1 MAQVNEAV
9 RVRYAPSP
17 TGALHLGGARTALF
31 NYLFAR
37 QKGGQFLLRIEDTDR
52 ARLIP
57 GSQEQIEEGLR
68 WLAMKWSETPLVQSE
83 RKAIYQEAPTGLL
96 ERAAPFLS
104 FGTPARLEQM
114 RAEQRARHEPERYDR
129 RCRSIAKDESERR
142 AAAGERFVVRQA
154 MPTEG
159 TTTLQDLVMGTVTFR
174 NDTLDDHVLLKSDG
188 FPTYHLAFAVDDH
201 EMRISHIIR
210 GDGWLP
216 SAPKHLLLFQAFNWL
231 PPAFAHLPL
240 VLGPDKKP
248 LAKRHGAKDVL
259 EYREAGYLPEAVDNF
274 IAFLGWS
281 PGTDQDIFTMD
292 QLIQAFDL
300 TKIQASPAVA
310 NLERLDWL
318 NGQFIRRLTANEL
331 AARLAPQM
339 PQVSV
344 EALKPLIPLVQER
357 LRSLNEA
364 PDMLRF
370 FFEEPDGY
378 RSEQLIPKGREANAT
393 ATALTGAV
401 TTLGA
406 LADWTPES
414 IETALRG
421 LAERLGWSSRDFF
434 MALRVAITGRTVT
447 PPLIESIS
455 RLGEAT
461 GLARLERAAR
471 PPRASRG
478 GGGGKG
484 QVAPAHTSHDVLTR
498 HRTKLP
504 RVGTGGRIVTGQENR
519 AAGVDRGDAF
529 DDFELGS
536 IRAARHHHIAD
547 PQRNP
552 VVDAACDDQRARG

>member
-1 MAQVNEAV
+1 MAQVNLPV

-17 TGALHLGGARTALF
+17 TGPLHLGGARTALF

-37 QKGGQFLLRIEDTDR
+37 HQGGQFLLRIEDTDR
-52 ARLIP
+52 ARFKP

-68 WLAMKWSETPLVQSE
+68 WLGMNWDETPLVQSD
-83 RKAIYQEAPTGLL
+83 RKAIYEK
-96 ERAAPFLS
+96 AAAALIASGAAYRCFC
-104 FGTPARLEQM
+104 TPQRLEQM

-129 RCRSIAKDESERR
+129 RCRAIPKDESERR

-154 MPTEG
+154 MPIEG

-281 PGTDQDIFTMD
+281 PGTEEDILTID
-292 QLIQAFDL
+292 QLIEKFSIE
-300 TKIQASPAVA
+300 KIQASPAMA

-318 NGQFIRRLTANEL
+318 NGQFIRRLPPDEL
-331 AARLAPQM
+331 ATRLGARLPQI
-339 PQVSV
+339 PV
-344 EALKPLIPLVQER
+344 ESLKPLMPLVQER
-357 LRSLNEA
+357 LRTLSEA
-364 PDMLRF
+364 QEMLRF

-378 RSEQLIPKGREANAT
+378 RPEQLVPKGSDRT
-393 ATALTGAV
+393 ATAQALAEAA
-401 TTLGA
+401 TTLRA
-406 LADWTPES
+406 LTSWTPES
-414 IETALRG
+414 IEPALRG
-421 LAERLGWSSRDFF
+421 LAEGLGWSSRDLF

-447 PPLIESIS
+447 PPLIESIG
-455 RLGEAT
+455 RLGKDT
-461 GLARLERAAR
+461 VLNRLERA
-471 PPRASRG
+471 G
-478 GGGGKG
+478 
-484 QVAPAHTSHDVLTR
+484 
-498 HRTKLP
+498 RTLREP
-504 RVGTGGRIVTGQENR
+504 
-519 AAGVDRGDAF
+519 
-529 DDFELGS
+529 GS
-536 IRAARHHHIAD
+536 
-547 PQRNP
+547 
-552 VVDAACDDQRARG
+552 G

>member
-1 MAQVNEAV
+1 MAQVNAPV

-37 QKGGQFLLRIEDTDR
+37 QRGGQFLLRIEDTDR
-52 ARLIP
+52 ARLKA
-57 GSQEQIEEGLR
+57 GSREQIEEGLR
-68 WLAMKWSETPLVQSE
+68 WLGMNWDETPLIQSE
-83 RKAIYQEAPTGLL
+83 RKAIYQEAAARLL
-96 ERAAPFLS
+96 ESGAAYRCFC
-104 FGTPARLEQM
+104 TPERLEQM

-129 RCRSIAKDESERR
+129 RCRAIPADESARR

-154 MPTEG
+154 IPLEG

-201 EMRISHIIR
+201 ETRISHIIR

-216 SAPKHLLLFQAFNWL
+216 SAPKHLLLFQAFTWL

-259 EYREAGYLPEAVDNF
+259 EYRDAGYLPEAVNNF

-281 PGTDQDIFTMD
+281 PGTDQDIFTME
-292 QLIQAFDL
+292 QLIAAFDL

-318 NGQFIRRLTANEL
+318 NGQFIRRLPPDEL

-339 PQVSV
+339 PQVPV
-344 EALKPLIPLVQER
+344 EALKPLMPLVQER

-370 FFEEPDGY
+370 FFEEPNSY
-378 RSEQLIPKGREANAT
+378 RPEQLVPKGRDAAAT
-393 ATALTGAV
+393 AAALTEAAA
-401 TTLGA
+401 TLRA
-406 LADWTPES
+406 LTDRTPES
-414 IETALRG
+414 IEPTLRG
-421 LAERLGWSSRDFF
+421 LAERLGWSSRDLF

-447 PPLIESIS
+447 PPLIESVS
-455 RLGEAT
+455 RLSKET
-461 GLARLERAAR
+461 VLARLDRAAR
-471 PPRASRG
+471 TLAEPAPR
-478 GGGGKG
+478 
-484 QVAPAHTSHDVLTR
+484 
-498 HRTKLP
+498 
-504 RVGTGGRIVTGQENR
+504 
-519 AAGVDRGDAF
+519 
-529 DDFELGS
+529 
-536 IRAARHHHIAD
+536 
-547 PQRNP
+547 
-552 VVDAACDDQRARG
+552 

>member
-1 MAQVNEAV
+1 MAQVNGAV

-68 WLAMKWSETPLVQSE
+68 WLGMTWDETPLIQSE
-83 RKAIYQEAPTGLL
+83 RKAIYQEAAAGLL
-96 ERAAPFLS
+96 ESGAAYRCFCP
-104 FGTPARLEQM
+104 PERLEQM

-129 RCRSIAKDESERR
+129 RCRSISKEESERR

-154 MPTEG
+154 MPTDG

-201 EMRISHIIR
+201 AMRISHIIR

-231 PPAFAHLPL
+231 PPAFGHLPL

-281 PGTDQDIFTMD
+281 PGTEQDIFTME
-292 QLIQAFDL
+292 QLIPAFDL
-300 TKIQASPAVA
+300 GKIQSSPAVA

-318 NGQFIRRLTANEL
+318 NGQFIRRLTAAEL
-331 AARLAPQM
+331 AERIAPKM
-339 PQVSV
+339 PPVPV
-344 EALKPLIPLVQER
+344 AALTPLMPLVQER
-357 LRSLNEA
+357 LRSLKEA

-370 FFEEPDGY
+370 FFEEPDAY
-378 RSEQLIPKGREANAT
+378 QPEQLIPKGRDAAAAASALIEAAT
-393 ATALTGAV
+393 PLRALSDSTLESVGAG
-401 TTLGA
+401 LRA
-406 LADWTPES
+406 LAGP
-414 IETALRG
+414 
-421 LAERLGWSSRDFF
+421 LGWSSRDFF
-434 MALRVAITGRTVT
+434 MALGVAVPGRTVT

-455 RLGEAT
+455 RLRKDT
-461 GLARLERAAR
+461 VVARLERAAR
-471 PPRASRG
+471 TLAGPAPR
-478 GGGGKG
+478 
-484 QVAPAHTSHDVLTR
+484 
-498 HRTKLP
+498 
-504 RVGTGGRIVTGQENR
+504 
-519 AAGVDRGDAF
+519 
-529 DDFELGS
+529 
-536 IRAARHHHIAD
+536 
-547 PQRNP
+547 
-552 VVDAACDDQRARG
+552 

>member
-1 MAQVNEAV
+1 MAQVNEPV

-37 QKGGQFLLRIEDTDR
+37 RQGGQFLLRIEDTDR
-52 ARLIP
+52 ARFKT

-68 WLAMKWSETPLVQSE
+68 WLGMNWDEPPLVQSE
-83 RKAIYQEAPTGLL
+83 RKAIYQEAATGLIASG
-96 ERAAPFLS
+96 AAYRCFC
-104 FGTPARLEQM
+104 TPERLELM

-129 RCRSIAKDESERR
+129 RCRAIPQEESERR

-154 MPTEG
+154 MPIEG
-159 TTTLQDLVMGTVTFR
+159 TTTLHDLVMGTVTFR

-216 SAPKHLLLFQAFNWL
+216 SAPKHLLLFFAFNWL

-281 PGTDQDIFTMD
+281 PGTEEDILTMD
-292 QLIQAFDL
+292 QLIAKFSIE
-300 TKIQASPAVA
+300 KIQASPAMA

-318 NGQFIRRLTANEL
+318 NGQFIRRLSADEL
-331 AARLAPQM
+331 AARLAPRM
-339 PQVSV
+339 PKVPV
-344 EALKPLIPLVQER
+344 EALKPLMPLVHER
-357 LRSLNEA
+357 LRTLNEA
-364 PDMLRF
+364 SDMLRF
-370 FFEEPDGY
+370 FFEDPDSY
-378 RSEQLIPKGREANAT
+378 RPEQLVPKGRDGAAT
-393 ATALTGAV
+393 ATALTDAA
-401 TTLGA
+401 TTLRA
-406 LADWTPES
+406 LTSWTPES
-414 IETALRG
+414 IEPALRG
-421 LAERLGWSSRDFF
+421 LAEQLGWSSRDLF

-455 RLGEAT
+455 RLGKDT
-461 GLARLERAAR
+461 VLARLERAGRTLGEPPAR
-471 PPRASRG
+471 
-478 GGGGKG
+478 
-484 QVAPAHTSHDVLTR
+484 
-498 HRTKLP
+498 
-504 RVGTGGRIVTGQENR
+504 
-519 AAGVDRGDAF
+519 
-529 DDFELGS
+529 
-536 IRAARHHHIAD
+536 
-547 PQRNP
+547 
-552 VVDAACDDQRARG
+552 

>member
-1 MAQVNEAV
+1 MAQLNEPV

-52 ARLIP
+52 ARLKP
-57 GSQEQIEEGLR
+57 GSQEQIEEGLQ
-68 WLAMKWSETPLVQSE
+68 WLGMTWDETPLIQSE
-83 RKAIYQEAPTGLL
+83 RKPVYHEAAARLL
-96 ERAAPFLS
+96 ESGAAYRCFC
-104 FGTPARLEQM
+104 TPERLEQM

-129 RCRSIAKDESERR
+129 RCRSISREESERR

-154 MPTEG
+154 MPTQG

-292 QLIQAFDL
+292 QLIHTFDL
-300 TKIQASPAVA
+300 GKIQASPAVA

-318 NGQFIRRLTANEL
+318 NGQFIRRLTADEL
-331 AARLAPQM
+331 AARIAPKM
-339 PQVSV
+339 PAVPV
-344 EALKPLIPLVQER
+344 EAITPLIPLVQER
-357 LRSLNEA
+357 LRSLNDA
-364 PDMLRF
+364 PAMLRF
-370 FFEEPDGY
+370 FFEDPDGV
-378 RSEQLIPKGREANAT
+378 RPEQLIPKGRDAAAT
-393 ATALTGAV
+393 ATALREAAATV
-401 TTLGA
+401 RA
-406 LADWTPES
+406 LSEWTPEA
-414 IETALRG
+414 IEAALRG
-421 LAERLGWSSRDFF
+421 LGERIGWSSRDLF

-447 PPLIESIS
+447 PPLIESIG
-455 RLGEAT
+455 RLT
-461 GLARLERAAR
+461 RDTVVARLERA
-471 PPRASRG
+471 
-478 GGGGKG
+478 G
-484 QVAPAHTSHDVLTR
+484 QRLAEPAPS
-498 HRTKLP
+498 
-504 RVGTGGRIVTGQENR
+504 
-519 AAGVDRGDAF
+519 
-529 DDFELGS
+529 
-536 IRAARHHHIAD
+536 
-547 PQRNP
+547 
-552 VVDAACDDQRARG
+552 

>member
-1 MAQVNEAV
+1 MAQVNEPV

-37 QKGGQFLLRIEDTDR
+37 QKGGQFMLRIEDTDR
-52 ARLIP
+52 ARLVA
-57 GSQEQIEEGLR
+57 GSQAQIEEGLR
-68 WLAMKWSETPLVQSE
+68 WLGITWDETPLIQSE
-83 RKAIYQEAPTGLL
+83 RKAIYQQAAAGLL
-96 ERAAPFLS
+96 ESGAAYRCFC
-104 FGTPARLEQM
+104 TPERLEQM

-129 RCRSIAKDESERR
+129 RCRSITKDESERR

-201 EMRISHIIR
+201 AMRISHIIR

-300 TKIQASPAVA
+300 SKIQASPAVA

-318 NGQFIRRLTANEL
+318 NGQFIRRLTPDQL
-331 AARLAPQM
+331 AARLAPLM
-339 PQVSV
+339 PAVPV
-344 EALKPLIPLVQER
+344 EALTPLIPLVQER

-370 FFEEPDGY
+370 FFEEPDTY
-378 RSEQLIPKGREANAT
+378 RPEQLIPKGRDAAAT
-393 ATALTGAV
+393 ATALIEAA
-401 TTLGA
+401 TTLRA
-406 LADWTPES
+406 LDDWRPPS
-414 IETALRG
+414 IEAALRARG
-421 LAERLGWSSRDFF
+421 ERLGWSSRDFF
-434 MALRVAITGRTVT
+434 MALRVAVTGRTVT

-455 RLGEAT
+455 RLGKDT
-461 GLARLERAAR
+461 VVARLDRAAR
-471 PPRASRG
+471 TLAEPAPR
-478 GGGGKG
+478 
-484 QVAPAHTSHDVLTR
+484 
-498 HRTKLP
+498 
-504 RVGTGGRIVTGQENR
+504 
-519 AAGVDRGDAF
+519 
-529 DDFELGS
+529 
-536 IRAARHHHIAD
+536 
-547 PQRNP
+547 
-552 VVDAACDDQRARG
+552 

>member
-37 QKGGQFLLRIEDTDR
+37 QKGGRFMLRIEDTDR
-52 ARLIP
+52 ARLVP
-57 GSQEQIEEGLR
+57 GSQAQIEEGLR
-68 WLAMKWSETPLVQSE
+68 WLAITWDETPLIQSE
-83 RKAIYQEAPTGLL
+83 RKAIYQQAAAGLL
-96 ERAAPFLS
+96 EAGAAYRCFC
-104 FGTPARLEQM
+104 TPERLEQM

-129 RCRSIAKDESERR
+129 RCRSITKDESERR

-159 TTTLQDLVMGTVTFR
+159 STTLQDLVMGTVTFR

-201 EMRISHIIR
+201 AMRISHIIR

-292 QLIQAFDL
+292 DLIQAFDL
-300 TKIQASPAVA
+300 SKIQASPAVA

-318 NGQFIRRLTANEL
+318 NGQFIRRLTPDQL
-331 AARLAPQM
+331 AARISPLM
-339 PQVSV
+339 PAVPV
-344 EALKPLIPLVQER
+344 AALTPLIPLVQER
-357 LRSLNEA
+357 LRSMNEA

-370 FFEEPDGY
+370 FFEEPDTY
-378 RSEQLIPKGREANAT
+378 RPEQLVPKGRDAAAA
-393 ATALTGAV
+393 ATALIEAA
-401 TTLGA
+401 TTLRA
-406 LADWTPES
+406 LSDWTPES
-414 IETALRG
+414 IEAELRA

-434 MALRVAITGRTVT
+434 MALRVAVTGRTVT

-455 RLGEAT
+455 RLRKDT
-461 GLARLERAAR
+461 VVARLERAAR
-471 PPRASRG
+471 TLAEPAPR
-478 GGGGKG
+478 
-484 QVAPAHTSHDVLTR
+484 
-498 HRTKLP
+498 
-504 RVGTGGRIVTGQENR
+504 
-519 AAGVDRGDAF
+519 
-529 DDFELGS
+529 
-536 IRAARHHHIAD
+536 
-547 PQRNP
+547 
-552 VVDAACDDQRARG
+552 

>member
-1 MAQVNEAV
+1 MAQVNSPI

-37 QKGGQFLLRIEDTDR
+37 RRGGQFLLRIEDTDR
-52 ARLIP
+52 ARFLP

-68 WLAMKWSETPLVQSE
+68 WLGLKWDETALVQSE
-83 RKAIYQEAPTGLL
+83 RKAIYQEAAAGLIASG
-96 ERAAPFLS
+96 AAYRCFC
-104 FGTPARLEQM
+104 TPQRLEQM

-129 RCRSIAKDESERR
+129 RCRAIPLDESERR

-154 MPTEG
+154 MPIEG

-188 FPTYHLAFAVDDH
+188 YPTYHLAFAVDDH

-281 PGTDQDIFTMD
+281 PGTEEDILTID
-292 QLIQAFDL
+292 QLIEKFSIE
-300 TKIQASPAVA
+300 KIQASPAMA

-318 NGQFIRRLTANEL
+318 NGQFIRRLTADEL
-331 AARLAPQM
+331 AARLVSRM
-339 PQVSV
+339 PQVPV
-344 EALKPLIPLVQER
+344 ESLEPLMPLVQER
-357 LRSLNEA
+357 LRTLNEA
-364 PDMLRF
+364 SDMLRF
-370 FFEEPDGY
+370 FFEEPNSY
-378 RSEQLIPKGREANAT
+378 QAAQLIPKGRDASAT
-393 ATALTGAV
+393 AKALVDAA

-406 LADWTPES
+406 VTSWTPES
-414 IETALRG
+414 IEPALRG
-421 LAERLGWSSRDFF
+421 LAERLGWSSKDLF

-455 RLGEAT
+455 RLGKDSV
-461 GLARLERAAR
+461 LNRLERAR
-471 PPRASRG
+471 
-478 GGGGKG
+478 
-484 QVAPAHTSHDVLTR
+484 
-498 HRTKLP
+498 RTL
-504 RVGTGGRIVTGQENR
+504 
-519 AAGVDRGDAF
+519 
-529 DDFELGS
+529 
-536 IRAARHHHIAD
+536 AD
-547 PQRNP
+547 PAP
-552 VVDAACDDQRARG
+552 G

>member
-1 MAQVNEAV
+1 VAQVNETV

-31 NYLFAR
+31 NFLFAR

-52 ARLIP
+52 ARLKP
-57 GSQEQIEEGLR
+57 GSEEQIEEGLR
-68 WLAMKWSETPLVQSE
+68 WLGMTWDEIPLVQSE
-83 RKAIYQEAPTGLL
+83 RKPIYQQAASELL
-96 ERAAPFLS
+96 ESGSAYRCFCSPE
-104 FGTPARLEQM
+104 RLEQM

-129 RCRSIAKDESERR
+129 RCRAIPREESDRR

-154 MPTEG
+154 MPTGG

-201 EMRISHIIR
+201 AMRISHIIR

-281 PGTDQDIFTMD
+281 PGTDQDIFTMV

-300 TKIQASPAVA
+300 SKIQASPAVA

-318 NGQFIRRLTANEL
+318 NGQFIRRLTPDDL
-331 AARLAPQM
+331 AARVASKM
-339 PQVSV
+339 PGVAV
-344 EALKPLIPLVQER
+344 PALTPLIPLVQER
-357 LRSLNEA
+357 LRTLSDA
-364 PDMLRF
+364 PEMLRF
-370 FFEEPDGY
+370 FFEEPDTY
-378 RSEQLIPKGREANAT
+378 RPEQLIPKGRDAA
-393 ATALTGAV
+393 AAITALTSAA
-401 TTLGA
+401 TTVRA
-406 LADWTPES
+406 LTDWTPES
-414 IETALRG
+414 IEGALRALG
-421 LAERLGWSSRDFF
+421 ERLGWSSRDFF
-434 MALRVAITGRTVT
+434 MLLRVAVTGRTVT

-455 RLGEAT
+455 RLGKET
-461 GLARLERAAR
+461 VLNRLERAAR
-471 PPRASRG
+471 ALAPP
-478 GGGGKG
+478 
-484 QVAPAHTSHDVLTR
+484 V
-498 HRTKLP
+498 
-504 RVGTGGRIVTGQENR
+504 
-519 AAGVDRGDAF
+519 
-529 DDFELGS
+529 
-536 IRAARHHHIAD
+536 
-547 PQRNP
+547 
-552 VVDAACDDQRARG
+552 

>member
-1 MAQVNEAV
+1 MARSNSPV

-37 QKGGQFLLRIEDTDR
+37 HQGGRFLLRIEDTDR
-52 ARLIP
+52 TRFKP

-68 WLAMKWSETPLVQSE
+68 WLGMNWDETPLVQSQ
-83 RKAIYQEAPTGLL
+83 RKPTY
-96 ERAAPFLS
+96 EKAAAVLIASGAAYRCFC
-104 FGTPARLEQM
+104 TPERLEQM

-129 RCRSIAKDESERR
+129 RCRAIPADESERR

-154 MPTEG
+154 IPLEG

-281 PGTDQDIFTMD
+281 PGTEEDILTMD
-292 QLIQAFDL
+292 QLIEKFSIE
-300 TKIQASPAVA
+300 KIQASPAMA
-310 NLERLDWL
+310 NLERLEWL
-318 NGQFIRRLTANEL
+318 NGQFIRRLTADEL
-331 AARLAPQM
+331 AARLAPRM
-339 PQVSV
+339 PKVPVDS
-344 EALKPLIPLVQER
+344 LKPLMPLVQER

-370 FFEEPDGY
+370 FFEDPDTYQPG
-378 RSEQLIPKGREANAT
+378 QLVPKGRDAAGT
-393 ATALTGAV
+393 AKALSDAA
-401 TTLGA
+401 TTLRG
-406 LADWTPES
+406 LTTWTPES
-414 IETALRG
+414 IEPALRG
-421 LAERLGWSSRDFF
+421 LAERLGWSSRDLF

-455 RLGEAT
+455 RLGKET
-461 GLARLERAAR
+461 VVARLERAGRTLAE
-471 PPRASRG
+471 PAPR
-478 GGGGKG
+478 
-484 QVAPAHTSHDVLTR
+484 
-498 HRTKLP
+498 
-504 RVGTGGRIVTGQENR
+504 
-519 AAGVDRGDAF
+519 
-529 DDFELGS
+529 
-536 IRAARHHHIAD
+536 
-547 PQRNP
+547 
-552 VVDAACDDQRARG
+552 

>member
-1 MAQVNEAV
+1 MAQVNSPI

-37 QKGGQFLLRIEDTDR
+37 RRDGQFLLRIEDTDR
-52 ARLIP
+52 ARFVP

-68 WLAMKWSETPLVQSE
+68 WLGLKWDETPLVQSE
-83 RKAIYQEAPTGLL
+83 RKAIYQEA
-96 ERAAPFLS
+96 AAGFIAKAAAYRC
-104 FGTPARLEQM
+104 FCTPQRLEEM

-129 RCRSIAKDESERR
+129 RCRAIPLDESERR
-142 AAAGERFVVRQA
+142 AAAGERYVVRQA
-154 MPTEG
+154 MPIEG

-188 FPTYHLAFAVDDH
+188 YPTYHLAFAVDDH

-300 TKIQASPAVA
+300 SKIQASPAVA

-318 NGQFIRRLTANEL
+318 NGHFIRRLAPEEL
-331 AARLAPQM
+331 AARISPLM
-339 PQVSV
+339 PAIPV
-344 EALKPLIPLVQER
+344 EALTPLIPLVQER

-370 FFEEPDGY
+370 FFEEPNTY
-378 RSEQLIPKGREANAT
+378 RPEQLVPKGRDAAAA
-393 ATALTGAV
+393 ATALIEAA
-401 TTLGA
+401 TTFRA
-406 LADWTPES
+406 LTDWTPES
-414 IETALRG
+414 IEAALRA
-421 LAERLGWSSRDFF
+421 LAERLGWSARDFF
-434 MALRVAITGRTVT
+434 MALRVAVTRRTVT

-455 RLGEAT
+455 RLRKDT
-461 GLARLERAAR
+461 VVARLERAAR
-471 PPRASRG
+471 TLA
-478 GGGGKG
+478 
-484 QVAPAHTSHDVLTR
+484 APA
-498 HRTKLP
+498 P
-504 RVGTGGRIVTGQENR
+504 R
-519 AAGVDRGDAF
+519 
-529 DDFELGS
+529 
-536 IRAARHHHIAD
+536 
-547 PQRNP
+547 
-552 VVDAACDDQRARG
+552 

>member
-1 MAQVNEAV
+1 VAEVNSPV

-37 QKGGQFLLRIEDTDR
+37 RQGGQFLLRIEDTDR
-52 ARLIP
+52 ARFVP
-57 GSQEQIEEGLR
+57 GSQDQIEEGLR
-68 WLAMKWSETPLVQSE
+68 WLGMSWEETPLVQSE
-83 RKAIYQEAPTGLL
+83 RKAISEKAAAGLIASG
-96 ERAAPFLS
+96 AAYRCFC
-104 FGTPARLEQM
+104 TPQRLEEM

-129 RCRSIAKDESERR
+129 RCRAIPLDESERR

-154 MPTEG
+154 MPIEG

-188 FPTYHLAFAVDDH
+188 YPTYHLAFAVDDH

-259 EYREAGYLPEAVDNF
+259 EYREAGYLPEAIDNF

-281 PGTDQDIFTMD
+281 PGTEEDILTID
-292 QLIQAFDL
+292 QLIEKFSIQ
-300 TKIQASPAVA
+300 KIQASPAMA

-318 NGQFIRRLTANEL
+318 NGQFIRRLTADEL
-331 AARLAPQM
+331 AARLGARM
-339 PQVSV
+339 PQVPV
-344 EALKPLIPLVQER
+344 ESLKPLMPLVQER
-357 LRSLNEA
+357 LRTLNEA
-364 PDMLRF
+364 SDMLRF

-378 RSEQLIPKGREANAT
+378 QAAQLIPKGRDASAT
-393 ATALTGAV
+393 AKALVDAA

-406 LADWTPES
+406 LTSWTQES
-414 IETALRG
+414 IEPALRG
-421 LAERLGWSSRDFF
+421 LAERLGWQSRDLF

-447 PPLIESIS
+447 PPLIESIT
-455 RLGEAT
+455 RLRKDSV
-461 GLARLERAAR
+461 LNRLERAGRTLAEP
-471 PPRASRG
+471 PPR
-478 GGGGKG
+478 
-484 QVAPAHTSHDVLTR
+484 
-498 HRTKLP
+498 
-504 RVGTGGRIVTGQENR
+504 
-519 AAGVDRGDAF
+519 
-529 DDFELGS
+529 
-536 IRAARHHHIAD
+536 
-547 PQRNP
+547 
-552 VVDAACDDQRARG
+552 